1 MIDNQSNRIQNT
13 LVACRLPLPLKE
25 RAESYGQRQD
35 LNLSQIIRR
44 GILLVLDQDQT
55 QERPSK
61 WLTQK

>member
-1 MIDNQSNRIQNT
+1 MNHDQSNRIENT

-35 LNLSQIIRR
+35 LTLSQIIRR
-44 GILLVLDQDQT
+44 GILLILDQDQT

-61 WLTQK
+61 WLIQQ